1 MKTLELQNYINV
13 GYIKKPLGLD
23 GKFSAVINLEIKKP
37 EDIAVD
43 IGDQFIPFIVEDV
56 LVENNFMVARVP
68 HLKSI
73 DAIKFIKGKSFYV
86 DKKYLKND
94 DREVYEF
101 IGYKIF
107 DEENNELGIVADIM
121 KNSLSFVL
129 VLRNAE
135 KKEVLIPYNIDLEIE
150 KNISTKELVLKIS
163 GDDF

>member
-1 MKTLELQNYINV
+1 MV
-13 GYIKKPLGLD
+13 S
-23 GKFSAVINLEIKKP
+23 SA
-37 EDIAVD
+37 
-43 IGDQFIPFIVEDV
+43 
-56 LVENNFMVARVP
+56 
-68 HLKSI
+68 LKI
-73 DAIKFIKGKSFYV
+73 
-86 DKKYLKND
+86 